1 MRVCLLI
8 NNRSV
13 LCGNISSLLSD
24 GVQLVSGIEIHVY
37 SDVCV
42 FSQKTASSK
51 FDVVFNPMP
60 TDF

>member
-1 MRVCLLI
+1 M
-8 NNRSV
+8 
-13 LCGNISSLLSD
+13 
-24 GVQLVSGIEIHVY
+24 SGIEIHVY